1 MNKGFLKS
9 NSARKEANTGG
20 RHKEDTTSLAD
31 QTRISDANTGSRASE
46 KINVDVDARNLAD
59 QVGVDT
65 QANDVQP
72 NVEQLL
78 ANAHK
83 NFEEAMDKIQ
93 SEIVANE
100 VNATNTPP
108 SSVPSAPKVDTA
120 SGTGVKSATYAGA
133 TSNEPQKNA
142 SNFRRLECSKKKDD
156 VDLSV
161 PMKVVE
167 EVNTRFENTLYGYF
181 LGQRLAFPVVD
192 YYVRNAWA
200 KFGVQKVMMNAKG
213 FFFFK
218 FTSKKGVDDV
228 LENGPWLI
236 RNVPIILKPW
246 NLNTNLLKEDLTNI
260 PVWVK
265 FHDVPLAMFSDDG
278 LSLLATLIGTPK
290 RLDAFTSQ
298 MCKESWGRSSFA
310 RCMIEVKS
318 DEVLRDS
325 LTVEIP
331 LLDGSGSTIEK
342 IRVEYEWKPPRCDNC
357 KIFGHTLSDCPKVV
371 APPVQSTKSV
381 NDGFMTV
388 NNRKKGKQGGST
400 TQGNRGFTK
409 PVVGKQFQ
417 YQPKKTPT
425 EPKKVDG
432 TKKRTSDVPSTSGTK
447 ISTSNQ
453 FDALNIDDA
462 DAFGTPSNDNN
473 KDVDAGS
480 SMEVNADKSSKT
492 ASTIEVNKDESNKTG
507 NTMEVNEEELSKGST
522 PIVEKIGKLEK
533 LLIDGRATLVDDNG
547 HPIPSTSA
555 TKRGNPFS
563 KVGKIVVSDS
573 EDEVANPFDESA
585 NLFGGGQEFEQEY
598 DDYDDYANQVYD
610 LPGNLDAF
618 NAMYGTKLQGPRK

>member
-1 MNKGFLKS
+1 MNSLHLHCSKC
-9 NSARKEANTGG
+9 NEAAQNVKTCNEAAG
-20 RHKEDTTSLAD
+20 SLEPNGA
-31 QTRISDANTGSRASE
+31 T
-46 KINVDVDARNLAD
+46 
-59 QVGVDT
+59 
-65 QANDVQP
+65 QP

-78 ANAHK
+78 ATAHR
-83 NFEEAMDKIQ
+83 NFDEAMNKIHC
-93 SEIVANE
+93 EIVAN
-100 VNATNTPP
+100 NPP
-108 SSVPSAPKVDTA
+108 SSFSGTNVDMNKSATSGPNAPKVDTA
-120 SGTGVKSATYAGA
+120 SGTGVKSVTYAGA

-142 SNFRRLECSKKKDD
+142 SNFRMLECSKKKDD

-167 EVNTRFENTLYGYF
+167 E
-181 LGQRLAFPVVD
+181 
-192 YYVRNAWA
+192 
-200 KFGVQKVMMNAKG
+200 FGVQKVMMNAKG

-236 RNVPIILKPW
+236 RNIPIILKPW
-246 NLNTNLLKEDLTNI
+246 NLNTNLLKEDLTNIPVWVKFHDVPLAMFSDDGLNLLATLIEDLTNI

-298 MCKESWGRSSFA
+298 MCKESWGHSSFA

-342 IRVEYEWKPPRCDNC
+342 IQVEYEWKPPRCDNC

-388 NNRKKGKQGGST
+388 NNRKK
-400 TQGNRGFTK
+400 
-409 PVVGKQFQ
+409 VVGKQFQ

-432 TKKRTSDVPSTSGTK
+432 TKKRASDVPSTSGTK

-453 FDALNIDDA
+453 FAALNIDDT
-462 DAFGTPSNDNN
+462 DAFGNPSNDNN

-480 SMEVNADKSSKT
+480 TMEGNADASSKT
-492 ASTIEVNKDESNKTG
+492 DSTREVNKDESNKTG
-507 NTMEVNEEELSKGST
+507 NTMEVNEKESSKGST

-533 LLIDGRATLVDDNG
+533 LLIDGIATLVDDDG

-555 TKRGNPFS
+555 TKRVNPFS
-563 KVGKIVVSDS
+563 KVGEIVVSDS
-573 EDEVANPFDESA
+573 EDELVANPFDESA
-585 NLFGGGQEFEQEY
+585 NLFGGGQEFEQAY
-598 DDYDDYANQVYD
+598 DDYDD
-610 LPGNLDAF
+610 
-618 NAMYGTKLQGPRK
+618 